1 MSSTRRDIGRPRGKP
16 IEDAIVAATLD
27 ELARHGLEGLSVP
40 RVAEAAGVNKTTV
53 YRRWPT
59 REDLIRAALEAARQ
73 ETAGAIVDTG
83 TLRGDLLHLV
93 ALVAARV
100 DSAEGRALARA
111 AIADAAAV
119 QRPPSE
125 LVARDQSAEWALVQ
139 RAAARGEWD
148 LARHPPEAV
157 LSMLTG
163 SVLHRVW
170 LEGQPASQPWAEV
183 VVDLIVRGLGAS
195 GAPA

>member
-59 REDLIRAALEAARQ
+59 REDLIRAALEAAQR
-73 ETAGAIVDTG
+73 ETAGGIVDTG

-93 ALVAARV
+93 VLIAARV

-111 AIADAAAV
+111 AIANAAAV
-119 QRPPSE
+119 
-125 LVARDQSAEWALVQ
+125 RDPASGPVVREEAAVWALVR
-139 RAAARGEWD
+139 RAAERGEWD
-148 LARHPPEAV
+148 PAKHPPEAV

-170 LEGQPASQPWAEV
+170 LEGQPASPAWAEV
-183 VVDLIVRGLGAS
+183 VVDVIVRGLGGS
-195 GAPA
+195 GAAA